1 MANLCASNY
10 QKVVAMWVEMV
21 EGTATY
27 EENGQK
33 YYRYNTLERI
43 KASELIMAYGFGKPV
58 QPLTGAFSEQRHQI
72 LEVRWLPPDPA
83 DRSKLIG
90 PEPD

>member
-1 MANLCASNY
+1 MAADAARGYS
-10 QKVVAMWVEMV
+10 KVLAFWFEAL

-33 YYRYNTLERI
+33 YLKYNGSRSIQGCRMDHGLRVQ
-43 KASELIMAYGFGKPV
+43 KA
-58 QPLTGAFSEQRHQI
+58 GAAAHWR
-72 LEVRWLPPDPA
+72 VPRATPPDY
-83 DRSKLIG
+83 DRGKLIE